1 MANTPSAV
9 AAQVLDA
16 IGSDFDIGDISEGSR
31 EAQVMLR
38 AYGQCLR
45 QLLRGANWDFAR
57 ASAPLLLLADATGQT
72 PNVGTVVPSGYIYE
86 YAYPIDCMKLRF
98 IQRSQQFPGSAYPAG
113 NVSIPPNIPTVPNL
127 GTPFPG
133 SRPRPARFVLATD
146 SNYPASPGSLTW
158 DSQGVGPN
166 SRTVVLTDVQ
176 CAHAT
181 YTALILYPS
190 QWDSLFRAALVAYI
204 ASEVA
209 LPLTAN
215 KPFGMQVRN
224 QQIAIAKQKIEMAR
238 LVDGNEATTSSDIPV
253 DWMNARRTG
262 GFGFGRGGYG
272 GYGGDGWG
280 DGWGAGWD
288 SVGFCDGSAY

>member
-1 MANTPSAV
+1 MANTPSAI

-16 IGSDFDIGDISEGSR
+16 IGSEYDLGDISEGSR
-31 EAQVMLR
+31 EAQVILR

-86 YAYPIDCMKLRF
+86 YAYPIDCMKIRF
-98 IQRSQQFPGSAYPAG
+98 IQRSPQFPASAYPTG
-113 NVSIPPNIPTVPNL
+113 NISIPPNIPTVSNL
-127 GTPFPG
+127 GVPCVG

-158 DSQGVGPN
+158 DTQGVVPN
-166 SRTVVLTDVQ
+166 SRTVILTDVQ

-215 KPFGMQVRN
+215 KPFGLQIRN

-238 LVDGNEATTSSDIPV
+238 LVDGNEATTTTDIQV
-253 DWMNARRTG
+253 DWMQARQTG
-262 GFGFGRGGYG
+262 GFVYGRGYG
-272 GYGGDGWG
+272 GAAWG
-280 DGWGAGWD
+280 AGGAGWD

>member
-1 MANTPSAV
+1 MANLPSDIAS
-9 AAQVLDA
+9 QVLDA
-16 IGSDFDIGDISEGSR
+16 IGSEYVLGDISEGSR
-31 EAQVMLR
+31 EGQVILR

-45 QLLRGANWDFAR
+45 QLLRGCNWDFAR
-57 ASAPLLLLADATGQT
+57 ASAPLQLLADATGQT
-72 PNVGTVVPSGYIYE
+72 PNVGTVVQSGYIYC

-98 IQRSQQFPGSAYPAG
+98 IQRNQQFPGSAYPPG
-113 NVSIPPNIPTVPNL
+113 NVSIPPNIPTLPNL
-127 GTPFPG
+127 GAPCLN

-158 DSQGVGPN
+158 DTQGVGPN
-166 SRTVVLTDVQ
+166 SRTVILTDVQ

-215 KPFGMQVRN
+215 KPFGMQIRN

-238 LVDGNEATTSSDIPV
+238 LVDGNEGTYAVDLYP
-253 DWMNARRTG
+253 DWMQTRQTG
-262 GFGFGRGGYG
+262 GFVYGRGGYA
-272 GYGGDGWG
+272 GYGGGGWG
-280 DGWGAGWD
+280 DGWGSWD
-288 SVGFCDGSAY
+288 ACSFSDGTSF